1 MYGLEILRAQSYF
14 LGKRSVNAFIAYS
27 TAGLQLAL
35 ILVLFV
41 YGGYKLDVRLG
52 SSPLFVLLGAI
63 LGMVFGLYNLLKGL
77 KEVDR
82 AMQEEKDENQER
94 KRTKWM

>member
-1 MYGLEILRAQSYF
+1 

-41 YGGYKLDVRLG
+41 YGGYKLDVKFG
-52 SSPLFVLLGAI
+52 SSPVFVLLGAI

-82 AMQEEKDENQER
+82 AMQEEKNGDKDK
-94 KRTKWM
+94 KRNKWL

>member
-1 MYGLEILRAQSYF
+1 M
-14 LGKRSVNAFIAYS
+14 GKRSVNAFIAYS

-41 YGGYKLDVRLG
+41 YGGYKLDVKFG
-52 SSPLFVLLGAI
+52 SSPVFVLLGAI

-82 AMQEEKDENQER
+82 AMQEEKNEDKDK
-94 KRTKWM
+94 KRNKWL

>member
-1 MYGLEILRAQSYF
+1 M
-14 LGKRSVNAFIAYS
+14 GKRSVNAFIAYS

-41 YGGYKLDVRLG
+41 YGGYKLDVKFG
-52 SSPLFVLLGAI
+52 SSPVFVLLGAI

-82 AMQEEKDENQER
+82 AMQEEKNGDKDK
-94 KRTKWM
+94 KRNKWL